1 MLLHEP
7 MAIFMF
13 KENEVV
19 IPSAVL
25 EEIDSKKRNMDE
37 IGRNAR
43 QVTRILDSLR
53 AKGKLND
60 KIVMDHGGILRVELN
75 HRSLQKLHDRFL
87 TATNDNRII
96 AVALNLKEEEEMKEI
111 IDEAQNLT
119 KHEVKTIL
127 TRVGERSKIV
137 LLGDPYQIDHP
148 YLDEMTNG
156 LTYVAE
162 KFKTYPVSGHIRLEK
177 GERSSLAQLAADI
190 L

>member
-1 MLLHEP
+1 
-7 MAIFMF
+7 
-13 KENEVV
+13 
-19 IPSAVL
+19 
-25 EEIDSKKRNMDE
+25 
-37 IGRNAR
+37 
-43 QVTRILDSLR
+43 
-53 AKGKLND
+53 
-60 KIVMDHGGILRVELN
+60 
-75 HRSLQKLHDRFL
+75 
-87 TATNDNRII
+87 
-96 AVALNLKEEEEMKEI
+96 MKEI

-127 TRVGERSKIV
+127 TRVGEGSKIV